1 MFSGA
6 KCVPTWW
13 FLKLKMVLTSGVFF
27 VKLVLVAGA
36 KFGGTKRYADN
47 VLHWFL
53 VLTMKMKKIA
63 GLGANPSDISPITLL
78 DLRINQ
84 LTYV

>member
-13 FLKLKMVLTSGVFF
+13 FLKLKMVLTSGGFF

-47 VLHWFL
+47 VLH
-53 VLTMKMKKIA
+53 
-63 GLGANPSDISPITLL
+63 
-78 DLRINQ
+78 
-84 LTYV
+84 

>member
-13 FLKLKMVLTSGVFF
+13 FLKLKMVLTSGGFF

-53 VLTMKMKKIA
+53 VLTMKMKKFA
-63 GLGANPSDISPITLL
+63 GLCANPSDIS
-78 DLRINQ
+78 
-84 LTYV
+84 